1 MKRGIRKGGLFAV
14 LALVAVLGL
23 SAAAAAAI
31 PSQGVCYNVR
41 NSKLYDKNNVAPAIN
56 ETVAKMKDG
65 DRLYLQS
72 GNYRFKETIKLAK
85 DKDRLKNCTIVLEG
99 VYTMDGSFDAM
110 LIDEDFLNVEIGTV
124 TSGRTGDDYK
134 TQGKLPGGIKFRQT
148 DYSDFTF
155 GTVSGFDYGLRFS
168 PQKTKTGECYNKFRF
183 GAITHCYAG
192 LNLNTEGTDTGD
204 KSPAWVN
211 ENAFYG
217 GKIANVTYGVLAK
230 KGKNQIDEYNNN
242 SFWNIRFEKVTKD
255 AIFCEFSAFNSFIK
269 PVFSEIGGFY
279 LNQKASSKGN
289 TFTIEAKTP
298 ISKLAFYSK
307 GDIVKAPLTDASGAV
322 VASELTTT
330 NLKSAASVKKG
341 FTLTNKK
348 DMTAGPGTT
357 NLPLN
362 IGTVNVSSASGAV
375 TLRTDANASFENNS
389 FMLRVTGYG
398 KAIQVNNL
406 AGKITSAGTYK
417 IIYMGGEWR
426 AVKLS

>member
-110 LIDEDFLNVEIGTV
+110 LIDGDFLNVEIGTV
-124 TSGRTGDDYK
+124 TSGRTSDDYK

-242 SFWNIRFEKVTKD
+242 SFWNYSVRKGHKRCDFLRIQRVQQLHKTGFQRNWRLLFESESLLQGQYVHDRGQNLYKQASLLLKRRHRQSSSDRRLRCRGGLGIDHHQPEIRRQREKRLYSD
-255 AIFCEFSAFNSFIK
+255 Q
-269 PVFSEIGGFY
+269 
-279 LNQKASSKGN
+279 QKRHDGWPWN
-289 TFTIEAKTP
+289 HQF
-298 ISKLAFYSK
+298 
-307 GDIVKAPLTDASGAV
+307 
-322 VASELTTT
+322 
-330 NLKSAASVKKG
+330 AAEYRDGKC
-341 FTLTNKK
+341 L
-348 DMTAGPGTT
+348 
-357 NLPLN
+357 
-362 IGTVNVSSASGAV
+362 
-375 TLRTDANASFENNS
+375 
-389 FMLRVTGYG
+389 LRVGRG
-398 KAIQVNNL
+398 DAENRRQRLV
-406 AGKITSAGTYK
+406 
-417 IIYMGGEWR
+417 
-426 AVKLS
+426 